1 MHSSDSIVII
11 PTYNEKENIEKII
24 RAIFALPKCFHILV
38 IDDGSPDG
46 TAGIVKVLMA
56 NEFGDRLFIHERSG
70 KLGLGTAYIEGFKWA
85 LAHDYEYIFEMDAD
99 FSHDPND
106 LPRLYAACHDEGYDV
121 AIGSRYVSG
130 VNVVNWPIGR
140 VLMSYFA
147 SKYVKCVTGFK
158 VHDTTA
164 GFVCYK
170 RRVLKTI
177 ELDKIRFKGYG
188 FQIEMKYTA
197 HKIGIRTYIRTVNI
211 LYKIYQIFIAFPV
224 MIIMTIITALEV
236 GIGTTIGDGHFW
248 GYYPGRWWAKVIMK
262 AFLLPMKVEGQE
274 HLESDQSYVFVAN
287 HQGIFDIF
295 VIYGYLGRNFKWMMK
310 YQLGKIPFVGYACR
324 KSHQIF
330 VDKRLVY
337 GAHG

>member
-177 ELDKIRFKGYG
+177 ELDKIRFKGY
-188 FQIEMKYTA
+188 F
-197 HKIGIRTYIRTVNI
+197 KIKEVSVIFVNRR
-211 LYKIYQIFIAFPV
+211 
-224 MIIMTIITALEV
+224 E
-236 GIGTTIGDGHFW
+236 GTSKMSG
-248 GYYPGRWWAKVIMK
+248 
-262 AFLLPMKVEGQE
+262 
-274 HLESDQSYVFVAN
+274 
-287 HQGIFDIF
+287 GIFGEAFFGVMRLRWD
-295 VIYGYLGRNFKWMMK
+295 GWTRK
-310 YQLGKIPFVGYACR
+310 YPKIQA
-324 KSHQIF
+324 
-330 VDKRLVY
+330 
-337 GAHG
+337 